1 MSGLRRRAALAL
13 ACLCA
18 ASIANAEGAATG
30 PTPGEPLMLVHSN
43 ETPTAIIAKT
53 ISAEEPAPL
62 TPVTTDTLK
71 TESVS
76 EPKPRSLSTLVD
88 SLRSP
93 QTSSRELECLAGAI
107 YFESKSEPLAGQLA
121 VGQVIA
127 NRAKSGRFPST
138 YCGVIFQRGQFSFVR
153 GRSLPSI
160 PRSSRQ
166 WHTAVAVA
174 NIVDKAM
181 HVSAVPKALF
191 FHARR
196 VSPAWR
202 LTRLATIG
210 NHVFYR

>member
-1 MSGLRRRAALAL
+1 MSGFRRRAALAL
-13 ACLCA
+13 AGLCA

-43 ETPTAIIAKT
+43 ETPTAIIAKA